1 MGLRVAP
8 DIRERCMSANT
19 CRVVL
24 LLLLLVTACKVYS
37 SRGSDGN
44 EFLSL

>member
-1 MGLRVAP
+1 
-8 DIRERCMSANT
+8 MSANT
-19 CRVVL
+19 CRVLLL